1 MPIMA
6 DETPIAPNTK
16 RGAGEAP
23 HAGWQNRDYSELDE
37 TTPSGSR
44 RWLQFGFVL
53 MMSFGLIGLLWNGV
67 IQPLLK

>member
-1 MPIMA
+1 MA
-6 DETPIAPNTK
+6 DENPIAPNTK

-23 HAGWQNRDYSELDE
+23 HEGWRNRDYAESDE
-37 TTPSGSR
+37 ASPPSR
-44 RWLQFGFVL
+44 RWLQLGFVL